1 MAALITAIYLGL
13 SHAISDQ
20 WSIPIIILGKVY
32 SNAMMVNFNHR
43 IQFLG
48 GRNDTQEM
56 ALTMPSRHL
65 FSNSV
70 VTNDE
75 IKPEG
80 EHKGKIQVH
89 HHERSASMFS
99 SSQF

>member
-1 MAALITAIYLGL
+1 
-13 SHAISDQ
+13 
-20 WSIPIIILGKVY
+20 
-32 SNAMMVNFNHR
+32 MMVNFNHR

-75 IKPEG
+75 IKRPLG
-80 EHKGKIQVH
+80 EN
-89 HHERSASMFS
+89 S
-99 SSQF
+99 SSSS